1 MARLLEI
8 TPRART
14 LWEIPDALV
23 PAIQRGL
30 QLRLARS
37 VGAVVSF
44 LPEELRGEIRATPL
58 PALPVE
64 PCGHPGHVVIDEV
77 PACALS
83 PQALPPT
90 C

>member
-30 QLRLARS
+30 QLRLARR

-58 PALPVE
+58 PAPPAQL
-64 PCGHPGHVVIDEV
+64 CGQPGHVFVDEV
-77 PACALS
+77 PASALS
-83 PQALPPT
+83 PLALPPT